1 MEFASVLFI
10 ELFLPVVLIV
20 YYLMGFIR
28 NERAKTTARNI
39 FLLVSSLVF
48 YAFGGVN
55 ELFLFIGMIAVNY
68 FSAIVMGAIDPVKEK
83 GTRRA
88 VFIVTLLLDVALLV
102 FFKYTTMFISM
113 FNMFKASQSFGEAM
127 KGLLNFSTGAVAEG
141 VLRVVMPLAF
151 SFIVFQT
158 ISYITDVYLEK
169 IKPAKNILT
178 YSLYMTLLAQL
189 TQGPIMRFAN
199 LGSQIERR
207 EHTFDGFTA
216 GLRRFIYGLGK
227 KVLIANVVA
236 IAVDKIFNS
245 QKTYMDVNKMG
256 APIAWLGIIL
266 YTLQIYY
273 DFSGYTDMAIGVGG
287 MLGFKIDENFNYPYT
302 AFSVQ
307 EFWRRWH
314 ISLSSWFKDYI
325 YIPLGGSRCSKA
337 RACFNVAVVFF
348 VTGIWHGA
356 NLTFIVWG
364 LIFVVFSIIERLF
377 LGDLLKKN
385 PVKPVNWLYM
395 MLVIMIGWVFF
406 RSDTLAFAGS
416 YIGQMFSFR
425 GSTAG
430 YSVLSYLSLEII
442 IAMVCGIVFSGA
454 LQRPLAGPFAK
465 IKDKKYVKILE
476 LVFLAAVFVLSLMK
490 IVGGSYAPSIYQ
502 NF

>member
-1 MEFASVLFI
+1 
-10 ELFLPVVLIV
+10 
-20 YYLMGFIR
+20 
-28 NERAKTTARNI
+28 
-39 FLLVSSLVF
+39 
-48 YAFGGVN
+48 
-55 ELFLFIGMIAVNY
+55 
-68 FSAIVMGAIDPVKEK
+68 
-83 GTRRA
+83 
-88 VFIVTLLLDVALLV
+88 
-102 FFKYTTMFISM
+102 
-113 FNMFKASQSFGEAM
+113 
-127 KGLLNFSTGAVAEG
+127 
-141 VLRVVMPLAF
+141 MPLAI
-151 SFIVFQT
+151 SFIIFQS
-158 ISYITDVYLEK
+158 ISYIADVCTQKTE
-169 IKPAKNILT
+169 PSKNILT
-178 YSLYMTLLAQL
+178 FALYMTLLCQL
-189 TQGPIMRFAN
+189 TQGPIMRYGN
-199 LGSQIERR
+199 LGKQIEKR
-207 EHTFDGFTA
+207 EHSLEGFLA
-216 GLRRFIYGLGK
+216 GLKRFCYGLGK
-227 KVLIANVVA
+227 KVLIANIVA
-236 IAVDKIFNS
+236 ETVDKIFNS
-245 QKTYMDVNKMG
+245 QKTFMDVDKMG

-302 AFSVQ
+302 SFSVQ

-325 YIPLGGSRCSKA
+325 YIPMGGSRCSKA
-337 RACFNVAVVFF
+337 RACFNVAVVFL

-377 LGDLLKKN
+377 LGELLKKN
-385 PVKPVNWLYM
+385 PVKPLNWLYM

-416 YIGQMFSFR
+416 FIGQMFSFR

-442 IAMVCGIVFSGA
+442 IALVCGIVFSGA
-454 LQRPLAGPFAK
+454 LQRPLAGPFSK
-465 IKDKKYVKILE
+465 IKDKKFVKILE
-476 LVFLAAVFVLSLMK
+476 YVFLAAIFVLSLIK